1 MTCGHSIGTSWTI
14 YPGGIACAFALPYI
28 LCDRLRVTLV
38 WAVNVYDDRRGI
50 EACTVC

>member
-1 MTCGHSIGTSWTI
+1 MWAFEWNMLDNFA
-14 YPGGIACAFALPYI
+14 GGIACASALPYI